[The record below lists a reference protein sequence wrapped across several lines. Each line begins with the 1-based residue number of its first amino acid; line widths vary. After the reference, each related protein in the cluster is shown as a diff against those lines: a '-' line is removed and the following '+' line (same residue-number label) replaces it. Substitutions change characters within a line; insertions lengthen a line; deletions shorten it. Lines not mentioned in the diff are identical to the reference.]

1 MNFELF
7 KFYWKKKIFFSD
19 DEQQEKEEDIK
30 KEAIDTPWGRKEED
44 TKDGDNSGDDD
55 DDSDAEKVDNDDDQ
69 NESNATPSDETE
81 KPENEKIIA
90 DDGGIDLSK
99 LSAALFKS
107 KSNRSIQMNKKSDKQ
122 APRIDDAAEFP
133 DLGATDEAIADAK
146 TFQPV
151 RSGLIS
157 SRIVAQPPPPLPRS
171 SSNND
176 RYESLQTDNKFNALR
191 NKGW

>member
-7 KFYWKKKIFFSD
+7 KFYWKKNFFSD

-55 DDSDAEKVDNDDDQ
+55 DDSDAEKVDNDGDDQ
-69 NESNATPSDETE
+69 NESTATPSDETE